1 MPPHC
6 RVYSRLQRQDEEYP
20 NDISSSNKKWFPR
33 TVHCASERVQ
43 CQIYGKTLLQWYS
56 ETNSCDYDCKHTRC
70 CMKAYYKKIT
80 MEKSFVDSR
89 HVSRFQFPGR
99 VENVPSSTHPWIS
112 LTGT

>member
-1 MPPHC
+1 
-6 RVYSRLQRQDEEYP
+6 
-20 NDISSSNKKWFPR
+20 
-33 TVHCASERVQ
+33 
-43 CQIYGKTLLQWYS
+43 
-56 ETNSCDYDCKHTRC
+56 
-70 CMKAYYKKIT
+70 MKAYYKKIT